1 MNQTDSINVTQYL
14 TLIGYNVESSD
25 QNKIT
30 FSNSIDFIELD
41 FSENVEFASISMIYF
56 KLDQLTELKRIT
68 VGSSEI
74 VMEGNT
80 GKWEINKLSLTQ
92 SKSN

>member
-1 MNQTDSINVTQYL
+1 LNQTDSINVTQYL
-14 TLIGYNVESSD
+14 TLIGYTIESSY

-41 FSENVEFASISMIYF
+41 FSENIEFASISVIYF
-56 KLDQLTELKRIT
+56 KLNKLTELKRIT
-68 VGSSEI
+68 VGNSEI

-80 GKWEINKLSLTQ
+80 GKWEINKLSLIQPKT
-92 SKSN
+92 N